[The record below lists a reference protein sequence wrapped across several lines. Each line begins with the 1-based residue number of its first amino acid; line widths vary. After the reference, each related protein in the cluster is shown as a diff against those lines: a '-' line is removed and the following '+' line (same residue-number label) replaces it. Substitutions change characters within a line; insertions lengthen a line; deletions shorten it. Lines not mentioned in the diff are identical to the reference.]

1 MKFNISNAK
10 IKVSNSFGFTLIEL
24 LVAFSIMAVIT
35 GLGLTSFVSISRKQ
49 VIYEAINN
57 LKQAADQARFN
68 AISVVKPP
76 SCGSASA
83 LSSYI
88 LSICYNANPACP
100 TFTNK
105 YLVTGNCSGNLPVE
119 ISSKL
124 LPSNVIFLP
133 PTGTATPCQNITF
146 RSIRGGIQ
154 GVPCS
159 FRVAG
164 YGQTIPVSFDS
175 QGYVS
180 F

>member
-1 MKFNISNAK
+1 MKSYISNVK
-10 IKVSNSFGFTLIEL
+10 IRISTSLGFTLIEL
-24 LVAFSIMAVIT
+24 LVAFSIMAVVT

-49 VIYEAINN
+49 VIYESINN

-68 AISVVKPP
+68 AISVVKPS

-83 LSSYI
+83 LSSYV
-88 LSICYNANPACP
+88 LSICYNANSACP
-100 TFTNK
+100 SFDNK
-105 YLVTGNCSGNLPVE
+105 YLVTANCSGNAPVE

-124 LPSNVIFLP
+124 LPSNIVFLP
-133 PTGTATPCQNITF
+133 PVGTATPCQNIVF
-146 RSIRGGIQ
+146 RSIGGGIQ

-159 FRVAG
+159 FLIQG
-164 YGQTIPVSFDS
+164 YEQTIPVSFDS